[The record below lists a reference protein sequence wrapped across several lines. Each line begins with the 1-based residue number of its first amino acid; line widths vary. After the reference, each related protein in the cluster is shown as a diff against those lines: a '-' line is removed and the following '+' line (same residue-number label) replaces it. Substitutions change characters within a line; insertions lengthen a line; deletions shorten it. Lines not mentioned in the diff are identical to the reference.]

1 MSRDGDF
8 EVEITVTVWMLGL
21 ISLGRVD
28 VSGLS
33 DDFEGRERCHY
44 RHRASQGMN
53 VAIRIMF
60 SRADE
65 GV

>member
-1 MSRDGDF
+1 M
-8 EVEITVTVWMLGL
+8 WMLGL